1 MKKIQLIFLLL
12 ISLIIA
18 SSFSS
23 CLHKDYYTFFNDYS
37 IANTTNED
45 IQVIYTTLQRNDTVY
60 SLIIEPSQEKN
71 IYSSTNVTLMEP
83 SNVIEQIL
91 FLSVSHD
98 TIMVMDKIDD
108 SQWLYSETTYMFEK
122 NRRWLYTFSKTE

>member
-60 SLIIEPSQEKN
+60 SLIIAPSQEKN
-71 IYSSTNVTLMEP
+71 IYSSTEVTLMEP

-91 FLSVSHD
+91 FLSASHD